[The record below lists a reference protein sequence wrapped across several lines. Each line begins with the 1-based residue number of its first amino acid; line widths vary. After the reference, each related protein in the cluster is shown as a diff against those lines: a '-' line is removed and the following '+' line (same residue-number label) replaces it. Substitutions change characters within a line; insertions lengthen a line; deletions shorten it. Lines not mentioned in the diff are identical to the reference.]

1 MQRRL
6 AHSVGSC
13 DGVLGS
19 RSFKSVSQL
28 LDGFSGFQADC
39 AGRELFVVRFSE
51 RVFGDPPLKAPRS
64 RCSLLEKGLM

>member
-19 RSFKSVSQL
+19 RSFKSVSQP
-28 LDGFSGFQADC
+28 LDGLAGFQADC
-39 AGRELFVVRFSE
+39 AGRDLFGMRISKKIL
-51 RVFGDPPLKAPRS
+51 GDLPLKVS
-64 RCSLLEKGLM
+64 RRRCFLLGKGLM

>member
-13 DGVLGS
+13 DGVLGI
-19 RSFKSVSQL
+19 RSFKAVSQP
-28 LDGFSGFQADC
+28 LDGFAGFQADC
-39 AGRELFVVRFSE
+39 VGRELFVMGISKRIL
-51 RVFGDPPLKAPRS
+51 GDPPLKVPRR